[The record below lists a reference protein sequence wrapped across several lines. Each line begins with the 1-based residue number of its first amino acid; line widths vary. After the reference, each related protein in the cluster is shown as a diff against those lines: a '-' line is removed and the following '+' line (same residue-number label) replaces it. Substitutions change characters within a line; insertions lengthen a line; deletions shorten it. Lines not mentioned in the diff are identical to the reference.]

1 MRTAA
6 DKAATLRAGPSAP
19 VAVPL
24 GTPAVGSGKRRG
36 PGGLLRF
43 ARSSPLGTAAGLFL
57 IALALT
63 ALFADLLTP
72 YDPLVTNYGI
82 SRLPPTADHLFGADN
97 MGRDILSRIVY
108 GARVSLFV
116 ALASVLIGDGTGLLW
131 GVVSGYVGGRADL
144 ISQRVLDAL
153 LAFPG
158 LILAML
164 LLVALGAGLPTIIF
178 AIAVTRIPLSTR
190 VLRSVALS
198 TRNLAYVEAART
210 LGASPLRILLR
221 HITPQCIAP
230 FLVLV
235 SANIGVAITTE
246 AALSFLGIGVP
257 PPTPTWGNML
267 GGVLAESFKPP
278 WWLVVYPG
286 LALTTTVL
294 AANLFGDAVRDFLDP
309 RLRGRVT
316 GL

>member
-1 MRTAA
+1 VVRVASETTPLDAA
-6 DKAATLRAGPSAP
+6 STSTLVAPASAAPAARPRARR
-19 VAVPL
+19 
-24 GTPAVGSGKRRG
+24 SG
-36 PGGLLRF
+36 LVRF
-43 ARSSPLGTAAGLFL
+43 VRSSPLGTAAAIFL
-57 IALALT
+57 IALVVT
-63 ALFADLLTP
+63 ALLADVLTP
-72 YDPLVTNYGI
+72 YDPLVTDYGI
-82 SRLPPTADHLFGADN
+82 TRQPPMPDHPFGADH
-97 MGRDILSRIVY
+97 MGRDVLSRIVY

-116 ALASVLIGDGTGLLW
+116 ALVSVLIGDGIGLVL
-131 GVVSGYVGGRADL
+131 GVVSGYCGGRIDL
-144 ISQRVLDAL
+144 ASQRLLDAL

-164 LLVALGAGLPTIIF
+164 LLVALGAGLPTIIL

-190 VLRSVALS
+190 VIRSVALS
-198 TRNLAYVEAART
+198 TKGLAYVEAARA
-210 LGASPLRILLR
+210 LGASPARIVRR
-221 HITPQCIAP
+221 HLVPQCIAP
-230 FLVLV
+230 FLVIV

-286 LALTTTVL
+286 LALTLTVL

-309 RLRGRVT
+309 HLRGRVS

>member
-1 MRTAA
+1 MRVASETTPLDTASA
-6 DKAATLRAGPSAP
+6 STLVAPASAA
-19 VAVPL
+19 VAVRPR
-24 GTPAVGSGKRRG
+24 AQGSG
-36 PGGLLRF
+36 LVRF
-43 ARSSPLGTAAGLFL
+43 VRSSPLGTAAAVFL
-57 IALALT
+57 IALVVT
-63 ALFADLLTP
+63 ALLADVLTP
-72 YDPLVTNYGI
+72 YDPLVTDYGI
-82 SRLPPTADHLFGADN
+82 TRQPPMPDHPFGADH
-97 MGRDILSRIVY
+97 MGRDVLSRIVY

-116 ALASVLIGDGTGLLW
+116 ALVSVLVGDGIGLVL
-131 GVVSGYVGGRADL
+131 GVISGYCGGRVDL
-144 ISQRVLDAL
+144 ASQRVLDAL

-164 LLVALGAGLPTIIF
+164 LLVALGAGLPTIIL

-190 VLRSVALS
+190 VIRSVALS
-198 TRNLAYVEAART
+198 TKGLAYVEAARA
-210 LGASPLRILLR
+210 LGASPARIVRR
-221 HITPQCIAP
+221 HLVPQCVAP
-230 FLVLV
+230 FLVIV

-286 LALTTTVL
+286 LALTLTVL

-309 RLRGRVT
+309 HLRGRVS